1 MVRYELLNKIRDTL
15 LRHAREEAGTKV
27 GGAAS

>member
-1 MVRYELLNKIRDTL
+1 LLNKIRDTL
-15 LRHAREEAGTKV
+15 LRHAREEAGIKV